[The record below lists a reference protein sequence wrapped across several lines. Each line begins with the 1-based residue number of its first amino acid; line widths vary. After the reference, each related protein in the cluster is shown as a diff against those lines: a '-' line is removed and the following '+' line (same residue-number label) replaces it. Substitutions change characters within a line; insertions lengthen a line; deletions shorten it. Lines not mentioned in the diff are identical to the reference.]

1 MLQLLLFVSP
11 ESFPSLRPTF
21 YRHFQSSVLALHP
34 APDGR
39 LHAHPA
45 FIDARNLEL
54 LRTLRLSDG
63 FPVQR
68 TSIPFNSRQ
77 TLLSSTSSLPLLTS
91 FVSLHYDQRSAED
104 ALRFERLAHH
114 KLRFYRSDS
123 QHRPSRKLSKRHYW
137 CRRRNHGFRRRQLP
151 VY

>member
-21 YRHFQSSVLALHP
+21 YRHFQSSVLSLHP

-45 FIDARNLEL
+45 FIDVRSLEL
-54 LRTLRLSDG
+54 LYTLRLSNG

-104 ALRFERLAHH
+104 ALRFERLAYYR
-114 KLRFYRSDS
+114 LRIIHSDL
-123 QHRPSRKLSKRHYW
+123 QHRLGRKLSKRHHW
-137 CRRRNHGFRRRQLP
+137 CRRRSHGFRHRQLL

>member
-63 FPVQR
+63 FPVDIIGAGGEI
-68 TSIPFNSRQ
+68 TGSVAD
-77 TLLSSTSSLPLLTS
+77 SSLCT
-91 FVSLHYDQRSAED
+91 D
-104 ALRFERLAHH
+104 
-114 KLRFYRSDS
+114 
-123 QHRPSRKLSKRHYW
+123 
-137 CRRRNHGFRRRQLP
+137 G
-151 VY
+151 